1 MAALTDEEAREA
13 IRLLATAHAVLLGD
27 PPKNAEGQP
36 AWWAQYGR
44 INYLAGQLDGPN
56 GDVALT
62 GLREIAAPYVQFH
75 EWRQSEGEEEPPAEE
90 RPAEERPAE

>member
-1 MAALTDEEAREA
+1 MATLTDEEAREA

-56 GDVALT
+56 GDVALA
-62 GLREIAAPYVQFH
+62 GLREIAASYVQFH

-90 RPAEERPAE
+90 RPAE